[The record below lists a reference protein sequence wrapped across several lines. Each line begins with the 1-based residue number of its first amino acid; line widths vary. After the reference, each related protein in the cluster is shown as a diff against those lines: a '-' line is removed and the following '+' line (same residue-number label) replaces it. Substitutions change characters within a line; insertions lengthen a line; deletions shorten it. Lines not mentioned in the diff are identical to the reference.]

1 MILGL
6 VPASKMELMKVLV
19 ILMKTAKILFF
30 VDTKIAQQHLPM
42 TVLIVVVEINL
53 RVQIIQIVFSAMLK
67 KLGS

>member
-1 MILGL
+1 MTLGL

-53 RVQIIQIVFSAMLK
+53 RVQIIQIVFSAMPK

>member
-1 MILGL
+1 MTLGL

-30 VDTKIAQQHLPM
+30 VDIKIALQQLPM
-42 TVLIVVVEINL
+42 TALIVVVEINL

>member
-1 MILGL
+1 MTLGL

-19 ILMKTAKILFF
+19 ILMKIAKILFF
-30 VDTKIAQQHLPM
+30 VDIKIAQQHSPM

-53 RVQIIQIVFSAMLK
+53 RVQIIQIVFSAMPK